1 MTTALP
7 RLYRVLVR
15 MLFVVVLLI
24 AAFAAMVFFAQD
36 SLIYHPR
43 RYADGFESML
53 PPGTSRLEYT
63 TDAGKQLAFYLPPR
77 SGAAVPRRVWVA
89 FSGNASVALDWLDL
103 AESYPGN
110 ADAFL
115 LIDYPGY
122 GRSEGRASISRTRA
136 SADRAVQLIG
146 ERLNI
151 TEADLSSRLSVL
163 GLSLGSAAALEF
175 AAGHP
180 IERAVLIAPFTTMR
194 EEAATL
200 FGRPISYLLRENYDN
215 SSRLAELA
223 KRTPPPRVGIFHGTA
238 DTLIP
243 VRMGRELAE
252 SAPAIAEFFPIE
264 GATHDTIFGSA
275 VDEIIL
281 WMSRE

>member
-1 MTTALP
+1 MVLTILLLVAAL
-7 RLYRVLVR
+7 
-15 MLFVVVLLI
+15 
-24 AAFAAMVFFAQD
+24 AAMLFFAQH

-43 RYADGFESML
+43 RYADGFEREL
-53 PPGTSRLEYT
+53 PPGTIHLEYST
-63 TDAGKQLAFYLPPR
+63 AAGKQLAFYLPPH

-103 AESYPGN
+103 AESYPGD

-122 GRSEGRASISRTRA
+122 GRSEGRASISCTRA
-136 SADRAVQLIG
+136 SADHAVKLLAQ
-146 ERLNI
+146 RLNI
-151 TEADLSSRLSVL
+151 SEADLSSRLSVL

-180 IERAVLIAPFTTMR
+180 IQRAVLMAPFTTMR

-200 FGRPISYLLRENYDN
+200 FGRPASYLLRENYDN
-215 SSRLAELA
+215 RSRLAELA
-223 KRTPPPRVGIFHGTA
+223 KRTPPPRVAIFHGTA

-243 VRMGRELAE
+243 VRMGRELAD
-252 SAPAIAEFFPIE
+252 SAPQIAEFFPIE

-275 VDEIIL
+275 VDDITV

>member
-1 MTTALP
+1 MVLTILLLVAAL
-7 RLYRVLVR
+7 
-15 MLFVVVLLI
+15 
-24 AAFAAMVFFAQD
+24 AAMLFFAQH

-43 RYADGFESML
+43 PYAEGFERVL
-53 PPGTSRLEYT
+53 PPGTTHLEYT
-63 TDAGKQLAFYLPPR
+63 TTAGKQLAFYLPPH
-77 SGAAVPRRVWVA
+77 SGAAIPRHVWVA

-103 AESYPGN
+103 AESYPGD

-136 SADRAVQLIG
+136 SADHAVKLLAQ
-146 ERLNI
+146 RMNI
-151 TEADLSSRLSVL
+151 SEADLSSRLSVL

-180 IERAVLIAPFTTMR
+180 IQRAVLMAPFTTMR

-200 FGRPISYLLRENYDN
+200 FGRPASYLLRENYDN
-215 SSRLAELA
+215 RSRLAELA
-223 KRTPPPRVGIFHGTA
+223 KRTPPPRVAIFHGTA

-243 VRMGRELAE
+243 VRMGRELAD
-252 SAPAIAEFFPIE
+252 SAPQIAEFFPIE

-275 VDEIIL
+275 VDDITV